1 VRVSVALPGAL
12 RPYAHGR
19 AEVAVDVPD
28 GTTVDGLLDRLADS
42 EPALERRLRD
52 ERGVLRRYVNVYLGD
67 EDVRTAGLLGHP
79 LRDGDRVLVLP
90 SVAGG

>member
-12 RPYAHGR
+12 RPYARGQ

-28 GTTVDGLLDRLADS
+28 GTTVDGLLDRLAVS

-52 ERGVLRRYVNVYLGD
+52 ERGLLRRHVNVYLGD
-67 EDVRTAGLLGHP
+67 EDVRTGGLLGQP